1 MPEKPSPSQ
10 RPHEFY
16 IDAKWDKVIDTG
28 LRRTVYGAAA
38 GGLAALVLFRGS
50 GARLASLT
58 FGAGWGMGSTYSD
71 SREELNA
78 VLPKLQPPQPP
89 QSDSQHQDH

>member
-1 MPEKPSPSQ
+1 MTEKHSSSE

-38 GGLAALVLFRGS
+38 GGLAALVLFR
-50 GARLASLT
+50 
-58 FGAGWGMGSTYSD
+58 
-71 SREELNA
+71 ELKCWQIVVN
-78 VLPKLQPPQPP
+78 PK
-89 QSDSQHQDH
+89 DT